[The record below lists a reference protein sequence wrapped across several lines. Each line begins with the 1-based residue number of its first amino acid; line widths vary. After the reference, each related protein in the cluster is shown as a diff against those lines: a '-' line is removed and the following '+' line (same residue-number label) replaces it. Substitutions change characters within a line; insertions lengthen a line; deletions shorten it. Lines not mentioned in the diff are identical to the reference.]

1 MSVTEVFD
9 PLVGPPAQELG
20 SIPPAPPAGVDVDD
34 DQPVDLAEQIPTVDE
49 GTVRSILA
57 GIGNMASLV
66 DRVDG
71 APGLWR
77 FTDDELDQL
86 APPITRLAN
95 RNPTLRR
102 ALLHG
107 DYVVIA
113 MGLSQYAVRNV
124 AARKEANDARRPSQG
139 FNPARP
145 HGGGAP
151 FGVVDGRQPFADHVG
166 RVVTDAPSGA
176 Q

>member
-1 MSVTEVFD
+1 MTATEVFD

-20 SIPPAPPAGVDVDD
+20 SIPSAPPAVDLDD
-34 DQPVDLAEQIPTVDE
+34 DQPVDLAEEIPTVDE

-57 GIGNMASLV
+57 GLGNMASLI
-66 DRVDG
+66 DRVEG
-71 APGLWR
+71 APDLWR
-77 FTDDELDQL
+77 FTDAELDQL

-95 RNPTLRR
+95 RNPVLRR

-124 AARKEANDARRPSQG
+124 STRKDATNARRPSQG
-139 FNPARP
+139 VHPARQP
-145 HGGGAP
+145 GARAP
-151 FGVVDGRQPFADHVG
+151 FGVFDGGQP
-166 RVVTDAPSGA
+166 VTDHARGSGPDA
-176 Q
+176 QAGPR